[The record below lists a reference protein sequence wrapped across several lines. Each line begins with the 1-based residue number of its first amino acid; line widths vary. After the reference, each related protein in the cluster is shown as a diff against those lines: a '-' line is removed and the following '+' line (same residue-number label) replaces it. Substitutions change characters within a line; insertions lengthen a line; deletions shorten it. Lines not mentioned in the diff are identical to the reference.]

1 LGDESRFYILHTHEA
16 SDNFKLRDPQ
26 DYADALNA
34 EYLLAGWTFFDRA
47 SLLISFVL
55 GCVQL

>member
-1 LGDESRFYILHTHEA
+1 MTASLGDESRFRTLHTHEA

-34 EYLLAGWTFFDRA
+34 DYECP
-47 SLLISFVL
+47 LIE
-55 GCVQL
+55 